1 MMSTDVELQNL
12 VKVRVSTADGNEVQ
26 VTVPVVREKEISVG
40 DIHMK
45 ACDCL
50 GLNRTSSKWFSLF
63 CGGEESIK
71 RLSTGTFIHHS
82 SQDIYL
88 KKWCFNK
95 EIEEQLIKDDQA
107 ACHLVYTEAKTAI
120 KKGLLVMSDEQME
133 KLEEYDNPA
142 FRLEEKYVQL
152 VHSLKDYFSI
162 MIKNCKISDKKIND
176 GPLQVFHSGSVRIS
190 VAGIFLNA
198 DNFSTIIEWKH
209 LKMWLIHRGLSQ
221 LTFLFVSPG
230 DREGTVVIETCQC
243 EYALAAILEIVKEL
257 QMSSPCKSFY
267 YSSMIS
273 TNEEGTTSYENVLF
287 SE

>member
-133 KLEEYDNPA
+133 KLE
-142 FRLEEKYVQL
+142 
-152 VHSLKDYFSI
+152 
-162 MIKNCKISDKKIND
+162 
-176 GPLQVFHSGSVRIS
+176 
-190 VAGIFLNA
+190 